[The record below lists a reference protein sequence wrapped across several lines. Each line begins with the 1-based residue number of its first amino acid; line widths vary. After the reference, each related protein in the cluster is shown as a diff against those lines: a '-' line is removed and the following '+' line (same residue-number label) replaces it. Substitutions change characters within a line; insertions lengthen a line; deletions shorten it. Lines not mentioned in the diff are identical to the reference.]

1 MIILFFQVD
10 ILLCISEYHTLA
22 LDIALR
28 KILPPRD
35 KRRRL
40 HFQHRHRRDGVSVS
54 SSHFVHSFARRLS
67 WILLNSVKLFTSLR
81 CCKHMTSCLTGLLAD
96 ARHRPAQ
103 NSQKKAVSKE
113 RLPDLGRRY
122 EKLSFFI
129 SILFLSG
136 NFSFSLY

>member
-1 MIILFFQVD
+1 
-10 ILLCISEYHTLA
+10 
-22 LDIALR
+22 
-28 KILPPRD
+28 
-35 KRRRL
+35 
-40 HFQHRHRRDGVSVS
+40 
-54 SSHFVHSFARRLS
+54 
-67 WILLNSVKLFTSLR
+67 
-81 CCKHMTSCLTGLLAD
+81 MTSYLTGLLAD

-136 NFSFSLY
+136 NFSFSLVFELKTHTNRGEEIGFIPIFVSVTKYEFGGIVICICISFPNY